1 MAVRLERDTSGH
13 GRLPGADCL
22 SRTSPVEFRDSDANC
37 LEIGLVNNMPDAAL
51 EATERQFRALLDAA
65 AEGIE
70 VRLTLYGL
78 PDVPRTEW
86 GRHHV
91 SSFYS
96 GIRDLWS
103 RHHDGLIVTGTEPR
117 AADLRDEP
125 YWGSLTRVLEW
136 AERNTHSA
144 VWSCLAAPAA
154 PIQLDGIG
162 RSAFSDKRFGAF
174 ACARV
179 TAHHWTAGR
188 PSRVRMPPSRAHAIP
203 EDGLTSC

>member
-1 MAVRLERDTSGH
+1 MAVRLERDPSGH
-13 GRLPGADCL
+13 GLLPGADCL
-22 SRTSPVEFRDSDANC
+22 SGTSPVEFRDSDANC

-65 AEGIE
+65 ADGIE

-96 GIRDLWS
+96 GIGDLWS

-144 VWSCLAAPAA
+144 VWSCLAAHAA
-154 PIQLDGIG
+154 LLHLDGIIAEVWQAQG
-162 RSAFSDKRFGAF
+162 FSQQAAVGVRIGA
-174 ACARV
+174 
-179 TAHHWTAGR
+179 H
-188 PSRVRMPPSRAHAIP
+188 PPC
-203 EDGLTSC
+203 T

>member
-1 MAVRLERDTSGH
+1 MAVCLERDASGH
-13 GRLPGADCL
+13 GRLAGAECL
-22 SRTSPVEFRDSDANC
+22 SRTSPVAFRDADANC

-51 EATERQFRALLDAA
+51 EATERQFRALLAA
-65 AEGIE
+65 AADGLV

-96 GIRDLWS
+96 GIGDLWD

-117 AADLRDEP
+117 APDLRDEP

-136 AERNTHSA
+136 AEDHTRSEERR
-144 VWSCLAAPAA
+144 VGKECRSRWSPY
-154 PIQLDGIG
+154 
-162 RSAFSDKRFGAF
+162 
-174 ACARV
+174 
-179 TAHHWTAGR
+179 H
-188 PSRVRMPPSRAHAIP
+188 
-203 EDGLTSC
+203 